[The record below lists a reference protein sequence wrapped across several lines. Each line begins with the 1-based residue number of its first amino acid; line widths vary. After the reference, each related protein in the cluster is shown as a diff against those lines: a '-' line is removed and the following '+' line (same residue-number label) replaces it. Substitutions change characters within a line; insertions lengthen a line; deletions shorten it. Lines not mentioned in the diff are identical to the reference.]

1 MWCLGWFGRFH
12 CGLYF
17 AVSDKLIPIRMMR
30 YSAALNRELA
40 ALPDVVTPRGG
51 RCKHRAAGMNLR
63 LRFLPKDDLK
73 KG

>member
-12 CGLYF
+12 CGLYSV
-17 AVSDKLIPIRMMR
+17 VSDKLIPIRMMR

-40 ALPDVVTPRGG
+40 AFPDVVTPPEG
-51 RCKHRAAGMNLR
+51 RCKRRAAGRALR
-63 LRFLPKDDLK
+63 WGLLLKDDLK

>member
-17 AVSDKLIPIRMMR
+17 AVSDKRIPSRMMR

-40 ALPDVVTPRGG
+40 ALPDVVTSREG
-51 RCKHRAAGMNLR
+51 RYKRRSAGMNSR
-63 LRFLPKDDLK
+63 WWFLPKDDLK

>member
-1 MWCLGWFGRFH
+1 MLCLGWFGRFH

-40 ALPDVVTPRGG
+40 AFPDVVTPPEG
-51 RCKHRAAGMNLR
+51 RYKRRAAGRTLR
-63 LRFLPKDDLK
+63 WRLLLEDDLK